1 MDKTIMIPT
10 PGAARSQEAG
20 HGSNTGT
27 SGSMEFDANGL
38 QGLNPLVSSAS
49 VLLTLLNELRST
61 MQYSNVP
68 GLHQK
73 LTEEIRLFERNTQV
87 NRLSNES
94 MLLARY
100 LLCTALDETVLNTP
114 WGGGSGWSQ
123 HSLLGIFHQEASG
136 GEKSFVILTRLLE
149 NPAAY
154 IDVLELFYV
163 CISLGFQGRYRMMP
177 RGQEQLEYIRD
188 TLIDTIGRFKEPKSQ
203 LLSNPLKGS
212 LKRESYFKTFIPMWV
227 FLSAV
232 LAGVLISYLGFRY
245 WAYEDSS
252 RIINHI
258 IHDQRGTN
266 LIDIDTLYLNTE
278 FSD

>member
-114 WGGGSGWSQ
+114 RSEEHTSELQ
-123 HSLLGIFHQEASG
+123 SRPHL
-136 GEKSFVILTRLLE
+136 VCRLL
-149 NPAAY
+149 
-154 IDVLELFYV
+154 LEKKKK
-163 CISLGFQGRYRMMP
+163 IKNN
-177 RGQEQLEYIRD
+177 
-188 TLIDTIGRFKEPKSQ
+188 TIFN
-203 LLSNPLKGS
+203 LLTT
-212 LKRESYFKTFIPMWV
+212 R
-227 FLSAV
+227 
-232 LAGVLISYLGFRY
+232 
-245 WAYEDSS
+245 
-252 RIINHI
+252 
-258 IHDQRGTN
+258 
-266 LIDIDTLYLNTE
+266 
-278 FSD
+278 